1 MYIYDVFALLL
12 TSMSHTFLYIQLIRY
27 SRLSYG
33 MLAALSAV
41 FILLL
46 GIIVTVTGYP
56 ELNSTIVLFLM
67 SLGLM
72 QNELKFMRNLYFAL
86 VSMVIITLVKILF
99 LEVGMKL
106 FMLTPFDFYLWTA
119 SIIHL
124 SVSLIIFIGI
134 VLARK
139 RIQRIAQYI
148 VGSPL
153 YYITYILL
161 IVGFII
167 ELILTRPSTDFLAK
181 LNQQYG
187 ELSYIS
193 AIVLFFI
200 LLLIVLLSSHLAK
213 EKLVE
218 EHEKRLDKELLD
230 YVEKLESMHDEL
242 ASFRHDYIN
251 VLLALEAGIRTKNV
265 NEIAQVY
272 YDVITPT
279 LKLIND
285 HELDIAK
292 LSRIH
297 IPEVRSVLRAKVGTA
312 QQKQIKVMLDIPE
325 KIESVSMTIIS
336 FIRII
341 SVLVDNAI
349 EEAVHSEEKILQIA
363 FFEMDS
369 RQYFIVRNSSKD
381 EAIDLQKIY
390 EKNHSSKE
398 GARGYG
404 LFSLK
409 RIMNKTNNA
418 TLETTYVSPYFTQTF
433 ILKEMK

>member
-1 MYIYDVFALLL
+1 MYMYDLFAILL
-12 TSMSHTFLYIQLIRY
+12 TSMCHTFLYIQLIRY
-27 SRLSYG
+27 NRLSVR
-33 MLAALSAV
+33 MLIALSTV
-41 FILLL
+41 FIILLA
-46 GIIVTVTGYP
+46 IVVTVTRYP
-56 ELNSTIVLFLM
+56 ELNSTIVLFLI

-72 QNELKFMRNLYFAL
+72 QNELKFKHNLYFAL
-86 VSMVIITLVKILF
+86 VSMVIITLVKML
-99 LEVGMKL
+99 LLDLGMKI
-106 FMLTPFDFYLWTA
+106 FMLTPFNLYLWTG

-124 SVSLIIFIGI
+124 IVSTLTFIGI
-134 VLARK
+134 LLARK
-139 RIQRIAQYI
+139 RIQKIAQYI

-161 IVGFII
+161 IIGFII
-167 ELILTRPSTDFLAK
+167 ELILTQPSTEFLAK
-181 LNQQYG
+181 INQQYS
-187 ELSYIS
+187 EVSYNS
-193 AIVLFFI
+193 AIIIFL
-200 LLLIVLLSSHLAK
+200 LLLIIVLISSHLSK
-213 EKLVE
+213 EKLRE

-230 YVEKLESMHDEL
+230 YVEKLEDMHDEL
-242 ASFRHDYIN
+242 ASFRHDYMN
-251 VLLALEAGIRTKNV
+251 VLLSLEEGIRTKNV
-265 NEIAQVY
+265 KEIEQVY
-272 YDVITPT
+272 YDVIAPT
-279 LKLIND
+279 LKTIND

-292 LSRIH
+292 LSRIQ

-312 QQKQIKVMLDIPE
+312 QQQIKVTLDIPE
-325 KIESVSMTIIS
+325 NIESVSMTIIS

-349 EEAVHSEEKILQIA
+349 EEAVCSEEKVLQIA

-369 RQYFIVRNSSKD
+369 RQYFIVRNSSKG

-409 RIMNKTNNA
+409 RIINKTNNA

-433 ILKEMK
+433 ILNEMK